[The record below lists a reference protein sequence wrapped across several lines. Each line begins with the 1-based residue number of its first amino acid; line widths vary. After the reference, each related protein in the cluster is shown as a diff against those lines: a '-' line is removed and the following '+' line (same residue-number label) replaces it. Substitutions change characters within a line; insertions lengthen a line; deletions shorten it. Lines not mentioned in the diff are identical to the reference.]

1 MQYES
6 LVDFYI
12 ANKKGKQ
19 TNKLEDYLKKIKHI
33 DEVVVLG
40 HGMGDID
47 REYFELFEQYI
58 RPVKWTISAR
68 DVNGINSVVSS
79 CNTYSFRNKIH
90 VKTMGEIL
98 GTNKSL

>member
-40 HGMGDID
+40 HGMGDVD

-68 DVNGINSVVSS
+68 DVNGINSVVS
-79 CNTYSFRNKIH
+79 
-90 VKTMGEIL
+90 
-98 GTNKSL
+98 